1 MIKSLRSREIP
12 LITRKWKE
20 KRKVK
25 ICDLREKSDTL
36 NELKTEA
43 LIKTAQ
49 KLVSSSPTAEE
60 FNTQL
65 INATL
70 LKVKNDK
77 VSHKQMNTQL
87 YFKILN
93 FIGRKKYQ

>member
-25 ICDLREKSDTL
+25 IWDMKTRSDEN
-36 NELKTEA
+36 NEFATESI
-43 LIKTAQ
+43 IKTAQ
-49 KLVSSSPTAEE
+49 KFKSSLPSSES
-60 FNTQL
+60 FNL
-65 INATL
+65 ELLNATL

-77 VSHKQMNTQL
+77 
-87 YFKILN
+87 LN
-93 FIGRKKYQ
+93 NEQETTVG